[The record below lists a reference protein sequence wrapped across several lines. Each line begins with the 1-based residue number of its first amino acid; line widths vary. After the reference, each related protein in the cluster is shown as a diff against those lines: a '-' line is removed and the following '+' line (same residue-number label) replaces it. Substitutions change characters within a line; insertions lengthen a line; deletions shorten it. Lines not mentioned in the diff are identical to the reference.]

1 MSDPQQPIFTD
12 LRQLGR
18 VHLLGMAGVGVSGI
32 ARILAARG
40 VPVSGTD
47 GKDLPVLEEFRSAGV
62 PVRVGYR
69 AENLASV
76 EEALGGRLHTVIAS
90 SIASGGN
97 PEYEEA
103 RRRGLR
109 VLHRSEGLA
118 AAMAGTRGIA
128 VAGTHGKTT
137 TSSMTTVLLDRAGK
151 RPSFAVGATVAGLGV
166 NAAAGEGEWFVA
178 EADESD
184 GSLLNYT
191 PEVAVVTNVEA
202 DHLDH
207 HGTAEA
213 VHQVFA
219 DFTERIAD
227 GGALILCLDDQGAAS
242 LLRRVAPALAARDI
256 SIVTYGFSEE
266 ADLQIAHQVESTG
279 HPGPS
284 DQLLSVTDRR
294 AGEGQPVPLRL
305 GAPGRH
311 NALNALAAVAV
322 GRHTGLNL
330 QDCVTA
336 LEHFQGAARRFELKG
351 EAGGVKVY
359 DDYAHHPTEVA
370 AVLDAAR
377 SVAGDGAVRAVFQ
390 PHLFSRTRLF
400 AGEFAEALAAADD
413 VALLD
418 IYPAREEPLPGV
430 TSGLIAEPLFSG
442 ARAPSGGLRTEEE
455 AIHQMA
461 ASSGHGDII
470 LTLGAGDVT
479 ALGPRILEV
488 LSE

>member
-1 MSDPQQPIFTD
+1 MSKTQQPAYTD
-12 LRQLGR
+12 LSQLGR

-47 GKDLPVLEEFRSAGV
+47 AKDLPVLEEFRTSGV
-62 PVRVGYR
+62 PIRVGYR

-76 EEALGGRLHTVIAS
+76 EEELGGRLDTVIAS
-90 SIASGGN
+90 SIASAGN

-103 RRRGLR
+103 RRRGLS

-118 AAMAGTRGIA
+118 AAMVGTRGIA

-166 NAAAGEGEWFVA
+166 NAAAGTGEWFVA

-207 HGTAEA
+207 HGSAEA

-219 DFTERIAD
+219 DFTERIVD
-227 GGALILCLDDQGAAS
+227 GGALILCLDDEGAAE
-242 LLRRVAPALAARDI
+242 LMRRVSAELVERNVD
-256 SIVTYGFSEE
+256 IVTYGFSEG
-266 ADLQIAHQVESTG
+266 ADLQITAIETTG
-279 HPGPS
+279 HAEGPG
-284 DQLLSVTDRR
+284 QLLSVVERR
-294 AGEGQPVPLRL
+294 VGDPQQVSLRVGVPGQ
-305 GAPGRH
+305 H
-311 NALNALAAVAV
+311 NALNALAAVTV
-322 GRHTGLNL
+322 GRRAGLSL
-330 QDCVTA
+330 QECAAA

-351 EAGGVKVY
+351 ETGGVRVY

-370 AVLDAAR
+370 AALTAAQ
-377 SVAGDGAVRAVFQ
+377 SVAAGGAVRAVFQ
-390 PHLFSRTRLF
+390 PHLFSRTKLF
-400 AGEFAEALAAADD
+400 AEEFAQALALADD
-413 VALLD
+413 VALLE

-430 TSGLIAEPLFSG
+430 TSALIADPLLSG
-442 ARAPSGGLRTEEE
+442 PRAPSGGLRTEDE
-455 AIHQMA
+455 AISELVA
-461 ASSGHGDII
+461 AARPGDII

-479 ALGPRILEV
+479 ALGPRIVEALAR
-488 LSE
+488 